1 MRNVNFKAFIIDSAA
16 IQSAMIILT
25 ESSDYGT
32 FPDNNT
38 TLHFVKSQPVFD
50 PALTFQ
56 VVTGNFDKN
65 GSRDLSEVCIGY
77 VGNKA
82 LCNKQGKIYLRSD
95 IGEN

>member
-32 FPDNNT
+32 FSDNNT
-38 TLHFVKSQPVFD
+38 TLHCVKSQPVFD

-56 VVTGNFDKN
+56 IILGYLDGN
-65 GSRDLSEVCIGY
+65 GCLDLFVASAGY
-77 VGNKA
+77 VVDNALYNKRGRT
-82 LCNKQGKIYLRSD
+82 CLRNSN
-95 IGEN
+95 G